1 MSKHQTAQEQS
12 GMLCDAEENSKEEKK
27 LEKKK
32 KKKKK
37 KKKGHA
43 THVIENTGELSGA
56 RALWCVLAAQRC
68 TRPAVSP
75 T

>member
-12 GMLCDAEENSKEEKK
+12 VMLCDEEENSKEEKK
-27 LEKKK
+27 LK